1 MLTVLFKYVSVEVWV
16 QIGIRQHRELKME
29 DKKMR
34 SKQFIS
40 TCLLS
45 VALGGAAMAAE
56 IVIGYAAPSL
66 DGAQA
71 QIQGGFVVGA
81 EQRGWKVISVTSG
94 GDAQKQINDIN
105 DFITQNVAA
114 IVAVPDDSAGI
125 CVAVAAAKEA
135 GIPFYTIDRAPS
147 GCKVDMVVLS
157 DNYLGGK
164 QAGEA
169 MVAHLT
175 EKNGAPKG
183 TVLEITGNLAQNV
196 AQLRGAGFDDVIN
209 QYPDI
214 ELIIK
219 PGDWDAAKGV
229 EIVRD
234 VASAQNVDGIYMHS
248 DCVYAAG
255 TVQTLKEL
263 DQFAPAGEEGHIFIG
278 GIDGCSDNLALIRAG
293 ATDQT
298 SGQPIPDFGTLVAD
312 FMAKKF
318 AGEAIEPGEV
328 VQEGA
333 LWSPG
338 QLKMT
343 DIGMM
348 LYLSTT
354 SITKDN
360 VDVPGLWGNQ

>member
-1 MLTVLFKYVSVEVWV
+1 
-16 QIGIRQHRELKME
+16 
-29 DKKMR
+29 MR
-34 SKQFIS
+34 SSLKLS
-40 TCLLS
+40 VCLLGFAIGS
-45 VALGGAAMAAE
+45 TSLAQAE
-56 IVIGYAAPSL
+56 TIIGYAAPSL

-94 GDAQKQINDIN
+94 GDAQKQINDVN
-105 DFITQNVAA
+105 DFITQGVAA

-135 GIPFYTIDRAPS
+135 SIPFYTIDRAPA
-147 GCKVDMVVLS
+147 GCEIDMVVLS

-175 EKNGAPKG
+175 EKYGEAKG

-234 VASAQNVDGIYMHS
+234 VASAQPVDGIYMHS

-255 TVQTLKEL
+255 TVQTLKEIG
-263 DQFAPAGEEGHIFIG
+263 QFVPAGEDGHIFIG
-278 GIDGCSDNLALIRAG
+278 GIDGCSDNLDLIRAG

-312 FMAKKF
+312 FMEKKF
-318 AGEAIEPGEV
+318 NGEAIEPGEV
-328 VQEGA
+328 EQEGA

-338 QLKMT
+338 RLEMT
-343 DIGMM
+343 DIGMV

-354 SITKDN
+354 SITREN

>member
-1 MLTVLFKYVSVEVWV
+1 MKIKGFL
-16 QIGIRQHRELKME
+16 
-29 DKKMR
+29 
-34 SKQFIS
+34 S

-45 VALGGAAMAAE
+45 LFLSGSISNAE
-56 IVIGYAAPSL
+56 ILVGYAAPSL

-71 QIQGGFVVGA
+71 QIQNGFLVGA
-81 EQRGWKVISVTSG
+81 EKNGWKVLSVTSG
-94 GDAQKQINDIN
+94 GDAQKQINDVN
-105 DFITQNVAA
+105 DFITQGVKA

-125 CVAVAAAKEA
+125 CVAVQAAKEA

-147 GCKVDMVVLS
+147 GCKIDLVVLS

-175 EKNGAPKG
+175 EKYGSPKG

-209 QYPDI
+209 QHPEI

-219 PGDWDAAKGV
+219 PGNWDAAKGV

-234 VASAQNVDGIYMHS
+234 VASAQKVDGIYMRS

-263 DQFAPAGEEGHIFIG
+263 DQFVPAGNKDHIFIG
-278 GIDGCSDNLALIRAG
+278 GIDGCSDNLDLIRAG

-312 FMAKKF
+312 FMAKQF
-318 AGEAIEPGEV
+318 AGEKIEPGQV
-328 VQEGA
+328 FQEGA

-338 QLKMT
+338 RLEMT
-343 DIGMM
+343 DVGMM

-360 VDVPGLWGNQ
+360 VEVPGLWGNQ

>member
-1 MLTVLFKYVSVEVWV
+1 
-16 QIGIRQHRELKME
+16 
-29 DKKMR
+29 MR
-34 SKQFIS
+34 SKRLIT
-40 TCLLS
+40 TCLFSMLLS
-45 VALGGAAMAAE
+45 GAAIAADD
-56 IVIGYAAPSL
+56 VVVGYAAPSL

-71 QIQGGFVVGA
+71 QIQGGFLVGA
-81 EQRGWKVISVTSG
+81 EQRGWKVLSVTSG

-125 CVAVAAAKEA
+125 CVGVAAAKDA
-135 GIPFYTIDRAPS
+135 GIPFYTIDRAPA
-147 GCKVDMVVLS
+147 GCQVDMVVLS
-157 DNYLGGK
+157 DNYLGGQ

-175 EKNGAPKG
+175 EKYGSPSG

-196 AQLRGAGFDDVIN
+196 AQLRGAGFNDVIN
-209 QYPDI
+209 QHPEI
-214 ELIIK
+214 ELITR

-234 VASAQNVDGIYMHS
+234 VASAQPVDGIYMHS

-255 TVQTLKEL
+255 TVQTLKEI
-263 DQFAPAGEEGHIFIG
+263 DQFAPAGEKGHIFVA
-278 GIDGCSDNLALIRAG
+278 GIDGCSDNLGLIREG

-312 FMAKKF
+312 FMAKQF
-318 AGEAIEPGEV
+318 SGETIEPGEV
-328 VQEGA
+328 HQDGA

-338 QLKMT
+338 RLEMT
-343 DIGMM
+343 DVGMM

>member
-1 MLTVLFKYVSVEVWV
+1 MKIKGFL
-16 QIGIRQHRELKME
+16 
-29 DKKMR
+29 
-34 SKQFIS
+34 S

-45 VALGGAAMAAE
+45 LFLGGSISNAE
-56 IVIGYAAPSL
+56 ILIGYAAPSL

-71 QIQGGFVVGA
+71 QIQNGFLVGA
-81 EQRGWKVISVTSG
+81 EKNGWKVLSVTSG
-94 GDAQKQINDIN
+94 GDAQKQINDVN
-105 DFITQNVAA
+105 DFITQGVKA

-125 CVAVAAAKEA
+125 CVAVQAAKEA

-147 GCKVDMVVLS
+147 GCKIDLVVLS

-175 EKNGAPKG
+175 EKYGSPKG

-209 QYPDI
+209 QHPEI

-219 PGDWDAAKGV
+219 PGNWNAAK
-229 EIVRD
+229 D
-234 VASAQNVDGIYMHS
+234 VASAQKIDGIYMHS

-263 DQFAPAGEEGHIFIG
+263 DQFVPAGNKDHIFIG
-278 GIDGCSDNLALIRAG
+278 GIDGCSDNLDLIRAG

-312 FMAKKF
+312 FMAKQF
-318 AGEAIEPGEV
+318 AGEKIEPGQV
-328 VQEGA
+328 FQEGA

-338 QLKMT
+338 RLEMS
-343 DIGMM
+343 DVGMM

-360 VDVPGLWGNQ
+360 VEVPGLWGNQ

>member
-1 MLTVLFKYVSVEVWV
+1 ML
-16 QIGIRQHRELKME
+16 LKKVKVMVA
-29 DKKMR
+29 
-34 SKQFIS
+34 S
-40 TCLLS
+40 LLGLAMMNTA
-45 VALGGAAMAAE
+45 VAASD

-71 QIQGGFVVGA
+71 QIQDGFVVGA
-81 EQRGWKVISVTSG
+81 KKRGWKVISVTSG

-125 CVAVAAAKEA
+125 CVAVQAAKEA
-135 GIPFYTIDRAPS
+135 GIPFYTIDRAPA
-147 GCKVDMVVLS
+147 GCVIDLVVLS
-157 DNYLGGK
+157 DNYLGGQ

-175 EKNGAPKG
+175 KKYGSPKG

-196 AQLRGAGFDDVIN
+196 AQLRGAGFDDVIKK
-209 QYPDI
+209 YPDI

-219 PGDWDAAKGV
+219 PGDWNAAKGV

-234 VASAQNVDGIYMHS
+234 VASAQKIDGIYMHS

-255 TVQTLKEL
+255 TVQTLEEI
-263 DQFAPAGEEGHIFIG
+263 DQFVPAGKEDHIFIG
-278 GIDGCSDNLALIRAG
+278 GIDGCSDNLDLIRSG

-312 FMAKKF
+312 FIEKKF
-318 AGEAIEPGEV
+318 NGEEIKPGQV
-328 VQEGA
+328 FQAGA

-338 QLKMT
+338 RLEMT
-343 DIGMM
+343 DIGMQ
-348 LYLSTT
+348 LFLSTT

>member
-1 MLTVLFKYVSVEVWV
+1 MN
-16 QIGIRQHRELKME
+16 LKL
-29 DKKMR
+29 
-34 SKQFIS
+34 FIS
-40 TCLLS
+40 TCVATL
-45 VALGGAAMAAE
+45 ALGFAALAE
-56 IVIGYAAPSL
+56 DKVIIGYAAPSL

-81 EQRGWKVISVTSG
+81 SERGWEVISVTSG
-94 GDAQKQINDIN
+94 GDAQKQINDVN

-135 GIPFYTIDRAPS
+135 GIPFYTIDRAPA
-147 GCKVDMVVLS
+147 GCVIDLVVLS

-175 EKNGAPKG
+175 AKYGEPKG

-209 QYPDI
+209 QHPNI
-214 ELIIK
+214 NLIIK

-234 VASAQNVDGIYMHS
+234 VVSAQPVDGIYMHS
-248 DCVYAAG
+248 DCVYSTG
-255 TVQTLKEL
+255 TVQTLKEIGE
-263 DQFAPAGEEGHIFIG
+263 FVPAGEEGHIFIA
-278 GIDGCSDNLALIRAG
+278 GIDGCSENLDLIRAG

-298 SGQPIPDFGTLVAD
+298 SGQPIPDFGTLVAE
-312 FMAKKF
+312 FIEKQMN
-318 AGEAIEPGEV
+318 GETIEPGWYE
-328 VQEGA
+328 QEGA

-338 QLKMT
+338 RLEMT
-343 DIGMM
+343 DIGMQ
-348 LYLSTT
+348 LFLSTT
-354 SITKDN
+354 SITAEN
-360 VDVPGLWGNQ
+360 VDEPGLWGNQ

>member
-1 MLTVLFKYVSVEVWV
+1 MNSRQLTTT
-16 QIGIRQHRELKME
+16 I
-29 DKKMR
+29 
-34 SKQFIS
+34 
-40 TCLLS
+40 LLS
-45 VALGGAAMAAE
+45 AFLGGSAVTADE
-56 IVIGYAAPSL
+56 VIIGYAAPSL

-94 GDAQKQINDIN
+94 GDAQKQINDVN

-147 GCKVDMVVLS
+147 GCVIDMVVLS

-175 EKNGAPKG
+175 EKYGEPRG

-214 ELIIK
+214 DLIIR
-219 PGDWDAAKGV
+219 PGDWDAAKGT

-234 VASAQNVDGIYMHS
+234 VVSSREVDGIYMHS

-255 TVQTLKEL
+255 VVQTLREIG
-263 DQFAPAGEEGHIFIG
+263 QFAPAGEDGHIFIA
-278 GIDGCSDNLALIRAG
+278 GIDGCSDNLDLIREG

-312 FMAKKF
+312 FMEKQF
-318 AGEAIEPGEV
+318 AGEAIEPGQV
-328 VQEGA
+328 FQEGA

-338 QLKMT
+338 RLEMSNV
-343 DIGMM
+343 GMM

-354 SITKDN
+354 SITREN
-360 VDVPGLWGNQ
+360 VDHPGLWGNQ

>member
-1 MLTVLFKYVSVEVWV
+1 
-16 QIGIRQHRELKME
+16 
-29 DKKMR
+29 MR
-34 SKQFIS
+34 SSLNLFV
-40 TCLLS
+40 CLLGF
-45 VALGGAAMAAE
+45 AIGGASSAQAE
-56 IVIGYAAPSL
+56 TIIGYAAPSL

-94 GDAQKQINDIN
+94 GDAQKQINDVN
-105 DFITQNVAA
+105 DFITQGVAA

-135 GIPFYTIDRAPS
+135 GIPFYTIDRAPA
-147 GCKVDMVVLS
+147 GCEIDMVVLS

-175 EKNGAPKG
+175 GKYGAPKG

-209 QYPDI
+209 QHPDI

-234 VASAQNVDGIYMHS
+234 VASAQPIDGIYMHS

-255 TVQTLKEL
+255 TVQTLKEIG
-263 DQFAPAGEEGHIFIG
+263 QFVPAGEDGHIFIG
-278 GIDGCSDNLALIRAG
+278 GIDGCSDNLDLIRAG

-312 FMAKKF
+312 FMEKRF
-318 AGEAIEPGEV
+318 NGEAIEPGEV
-328 VQEGA
+328 EQEGA

-338 QLKMT
+338 RLEMT
-343 DIGMM
+343 EIGMV

-354 SITKDN
+354 SITRDN

>member
-1 MLTVLFKYVSVEVWV
+1 MLS
-16 QIGIRQHRELKME
+16 
-29 DKKMR
+29 KKL
-34 SKQFIS
+34 I
-40 TCLLS
+40 TAGLLS
-45 VALGGAAMAAE
+45 FALSGTVASGEVL
-56 IVIGYAAPSL
+56 VGYAAPSL

-71 QIQGGFVVGA
+71 QIQGGFLVGA
-81 EQRGWKVISVTSG
+81 EQNGWKVLSVTSG
-94 GDAQKQINDIN
+94 GDAQKQINDVN
-105 DFITQNVAA
+105 DFITQGVAA

-125 CVAVAAAKEA
+125 CVAVEAAKEA
-135 GIPFYTIDRAPS
+135 GIPFYTIDRAPT
-147 GCKVDMVVLS
+147 GCKIDLVVLS

-175 EKNGAPKG
+175 KKNGSPKG

-196 AQLRGAGFDDVIN
+196 AQLRGAGFDDVIK
-209 QYPDI
+209 QYPEI

-263 DQFAPAGEEGHIFIG
+263 DQFALAGEDGHVFIA

-318 AGEAIEPGEV
+318 NGEAIEPGQV
-328 VQEGA
+328 FQEGA

-338 QLKMT
+338 RLEMT

-354 SITKDN
+354 SITIDN

>member
-1 MLTVLFKYVSVEVWV
+1 MRLGRLFSW
-16 QIGIRQHRELKME
+16 
-29 DKKMR
+29 
-34 SKQFIS
+34 
-40 TCLLS
+40 C
-45 VALGGAAMAAE
+45 ALGAIIGAAAAAQDRV
-56 IVIGYAAPSL
+56 VIGYAAPSL

-81 EQRGWKVISVTSG
+81 EQRGWEVVSVTSG
-94 GDAQKQINDIN
+94 GDAQKQINDVN

-125 CVAVAAAKEA
+125 CVAVAAAQEA
-135 GIPFYTIDRAPS
+135 GIPFYTIDRAPA
-147 GCKVDMVVLS
+147 GCVIDLVVLS

-175 EKNGAPKG
+175 EKYGEPKG

-209 QYPDI
+209 QYPNI
-214 ELIIK
+214 NLIIK
-219 PGDWDAAKGV
+219 PGDWNAAKGV

-234 VASAQNVDGIYMHS
+234 VVSAQPVDGIYMHS
-248 DCVYAAG
+248 DCVYSTG
-255 TVQTLKEL
+255 TVQTLKEI
-263 DQFAPAGEEGHIFIG
+263 DAFVPAGEEGHIFIA
-278 GIDGCSDNLALIRAG
+278 GIDGCSENLDLIRAG

-312 FMAKKF
+312 FMERKF
-318 AGEAIEPGEV
+318 NGEMIEPGMVE
-328 VQEGA
+328 QEGA

-338 QLKMT
+338 RLEMTEIGLQLF
-343 DIGMM
+343 
-348 LYLSTT
+348 LSTT

-360 VDVPGLWGNQ
+360 VDHPGLWGNQ

>member
-1 MLTVLFKYVSVEVWV
+1 
-16 QIGIRQHRELKME
+16 
-29 DKKMR
+29 MR
-34 SKQFIS
+34 SSLKLS
-40 TCLLS
+40 VCLLGFAIGS
-45 VALGGAAMAAE
+45 ASLAQAE
-56 IVIGYAAPSL
+56 TIIGYAAPSL

-94 GDAQKQINDIN
+94 GDAQKQINDVN
-105 DFITQNVAA
+105 DFITQGVAA

-135 GIPFYTIDRAPS
+135 GIPFYTIDRAPA
-147 GCKVDMVVLS
+147 GCEIDMVVLS

-175 EKNGAPKG
+175 EKYGEAKG

-209 QYPDI
+209 QHPDI

-234 VASAQNVDGIYMHS
+234 VASAQPVDGIYMHS

-255 TVQTLKEL
+255 TVQTLKEIG
-263 DQFAPAGEEGHIFIG
+263 QFVPAGEDGHIFIG
-278 GIDGCSDNLALIRAG
+278 GIDGCSGNLDLIRAG

-312 FMAKKF
+312 FMEKKF
-318 AGEAIEPGEV
+318 NGEAIEPGEV
-328 VQEGA
+328 EQEGA

-338 QLKMT
+338 RLEMT
-343 DIGMM
+343 DIGMV

-354 SITKDN
+354 SITRDN

>member
-1 MLTVLFKYVSVEVWV
+1 
-16 QIGIRQHRELKME
+16 
-29 DKKMR
+29 MR
-34 SKQFIS
+34 LQSILS
-40 TCLLS
+40 ACALGALAGS
-45 VALGGAAMAAE
+45 VALAADDV
-56 IVIGYAAPSL
+56 VIGYAAPSL

-71 QIQGGFVVGA
+71 QIQGGFVVPA
-81 EQRGWKVISVTSG
+81 EKRGWKVITVTSG

-135 GIPFYTIDRAPS
+135 GIPFYTIDRAPA
-147 GCKVDMVVLS
+147 GCEIDLVVLS

-169 MVAHLT
+169 MVAHLK
-175 EKNGAPKG
+175 EKYGEPKG

-196 AQLRGAGFDDVIN
+196 AQLRAAGFDDVIEQHPN
-209 QYPDI
+209 I
-214 ELIIK
+214 NLIVK
-219 PGDWDAAKGV
+219 PGDWNAAKGV

-234 VASAQNVDGIYMHS
+234 VVSAQQVDGIYMHS
-248 DCVYAAG
+248 DCVYSTG
-255 TVQTLKEL
+255 TVQTLKEIGE
-263 DQFAPAGEEGHIFIG
+263 FAPAGDDGHIFIAA
-278 GIDGCSDNLALIRAG
+278 IDGCSENLDLIRAG

-312 FMAKKF
+312 FIEKKLN
-318 AGEAIEPGEV
+318 GETIEPGFVE
-328 VQEGA
+328 QDGA

-338 QLKMT
+338 RLEMT
-343 DIGMM
+343 DIGMQ

-354 SITKDN
+354 SVTKDN
-360 VDVPGLWGNQ
+360 VEEPGLWGNQ

>member
-1 MLTVLFKYVSVEVWV
+1 MRSIKLVLSSL
-16 QIGIRQHRELKME
+16 IGI
-29 DKKMR
+29 
-34 SKQFIS
+34 
-40 TCLLS
+40 
-45 VALGGAAMAAE
+45 ALGSAAIADDKV
-56 IVIGYAAPSL
+56 VIGYAAPSL

-81 EQRGWKVISVTSG
+81 ERRGWQVISVTSG
-94 GDAQKQINDIN
+94 GDAQKQINDVN

-125 CVAVAAAKEA
+125 CVAVEAAREA
-135 GIPFYTIDRAPS
+135 GIPFYTIDRAPL
-147 GCKVDMVVLS
+147 GCVIDMVVLS

-175 EKNGAPKG
+175 EKYGSPKG

-214 ELIIK
+214 ELIVK

-234 VASAQNVDGIYMHS
+234 VVSSRPVDGIYMHS
-248 DCVYAAG
+248 DCVYSTG
-255 TVQTLKEL
+255 TVQTLKEIG
-263 DQFAPAGEEGHIFIG
+263 QFAPKGEEGHIFIG
-278 GIDGCSDNLALIRAG
+278 GIDGCSENLDLIRAG

-312 FMAKKF
+312 FMEKKF
-318 AGEAIEPGEV
+318 NGEDIGPGEV

-338 QLKMT
+338 RIAETDVGLQLF
-343 DIGMM
+343 
-348 LYLSTT
+348 LSTT
-354 SITKDN
+354 SITQDN
-360 VDVPGLWGNQ
+360 VDHPGLWGNQ

>member
-1 MLTVLFKYVSVEVWV
+1 MC
-16 QIGIRQHRELKME
+16 LK
-29 DKKMR
+29 KLL
-34 SKQFIS
+34 S
-40 TCLLS
+40 TCVVS
-45 VALGGAAMAAE
+45 FALGSSAMAADN

-71 QIQGGFVVGA
+71 QIQAGFVAGA
-81 EQRGWKVISVTSG
+81 DRRGWEVISVTSG
-94 GDAQKQINDIN
+94 GDAQKQINDVN

-135 GIPFYTIDRAPS
+135 GIPFYTIDRSPA
-147 GCKVDMVVLS
+147 GCVIDLVVLS

-175 EKNGAPKG
+175 EKYGEAKG

-209 QYPDI
+209 QHPDI
-214 ELIIK
+214 NLIVK

-234 VASAQNVDGIYMHS
+234 VVSAQPVDGIYMHS
-248 DCVYAAG
+248 DCVYSTG
-255 TVQTLKEL
+255 TVQTLKEIGE
-263 DQFAPAGEEGHIFIG
+263 FAPAGEEGHIFIAA
-278 GIDGCSDNLALIRAG
+278 IDGCSENLDLIRAG

-312 FMAKKF
+312 FMEKKF
-318 AGEAIEPGEV
+318 NGEEIEPGLVE
-328 VQEGA
+328 QEGA

-338 QLKMT
+338 RLEMT
-343 DIGMM
+343 DVGFQ
-348 LYLSTT
+348 LFLSTT
-354 SITKDN
+354 SITQAN
-360 VDVPGLWGNQ
+360 VEEPGLWGNQ